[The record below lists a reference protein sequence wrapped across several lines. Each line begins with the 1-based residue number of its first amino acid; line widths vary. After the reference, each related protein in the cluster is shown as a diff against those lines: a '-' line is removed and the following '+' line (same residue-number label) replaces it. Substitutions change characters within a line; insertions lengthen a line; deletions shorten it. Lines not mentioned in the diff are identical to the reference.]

1 MRRPLAARAVVL
13 TAAVTL
19 SLAPV
24 ALAPAAFAHP
34 GSDGRAARPAAT
46 RVTASTTSTG
56 ARTTALRPTDSH
68 DPRGDSYTTTNVKK
82 KCSTHICV
90 HWVDTTADKAPAG
103 WADTTLSQMNKIW
116 AYEVDKLKF
125 RAPMSDGTRGGNK
138 KFDVYLKNVA
148 PKGYAGYC
156 AKERSIGGGYLASSY
171 CVLDNDF
178 LPSEF
183 AGRPALANLRV
194 TAAHEF
200 FHSIQMAYDSDEDA
214 WLVESTAT
222 WMEERYADDVN
233 NNRKYLPVS
242 QVAVPGEPLDVALTG
257 DTPQF
262 GNWVWWEYLSSRL
275 GNGIVRTVWTKAGE
289 YKGAGHMY
297 STQAVVAALKKDGGF
312 KKRFGSYA
320 SANVFPAGSYAEGAS
335 WGVSAPM
342 NATHVLSAGTS
353 TGGMSVS
360 VDHMAAGNVRIFPGG
375 SVVGTGQRLR
385 INVNGP
391 GSSASPVAVVTV
403 KKRNGTLT
411 RSSIALDGNG
421 VGQGIVLFDTTT
433 VESVTVTL
441 GNAST
446 RFACWTQPGADPSY
460 SCAGAPKDDDKVFA
474 YTATSFTV

>member
-1 MRRPLAARAVVL
+1 MRRPLALRTAVL
-13 TAAVTL
+13 TVAVAL
-19 SLAPV
+19 SLAHPAM
-24 ALAPAAFAHP
+24 ALSAPTHSS
-34 GSDGRAARPAAT
+34 SD
-46 RVTASTTSTG
+46 RV
-56 ARTTALRPTDSH
+56 TALRPTDPH
-68 DPRGDSYTTTNVKK
+68 DPRGDSYTTSNVKK
-82 KCSTHICV
+82 KCSAHICV
-90 HWVDTTADKAPAG
+90 HWVTTTADKAPPG

-116 AYEVDKLKF
+116 AYEVGKLKF
-125 RAPMSDGTRGGNK
+125 RPPMTDGKRGGNK

-183 AGRPALANLRV
+183 NGRAALANLRV

-200 FHSIQMAYDSDEDA
+200 FHAIQMAYDSDEDA

-233 NNRKYLPVS
+233 NNRKYLPDS

-275 GNGIVRTVWTKAGE
+275 GNGIVRSVWTKAGE
-289 YKGAGHMY
+289 YQGAGHMY
-297 STQAVVAALKKDGGF
+297 STQAVAAALKNEGGF

-320 SANVFPAGSYAEGAS
+320 AANVFPGGSYVEGGA
-335 WGVSAPM
+335 WGMSAPM
-342 NATHVLSAGTS
+342 SATHTLSLGAS
-353 TGGMSVS
+353 TGGQAIS
-360 VDHMAAGNVRIFPGG
+360 VDHMASGNVRFVPGG
-375 SVVGTGQRLR
+375 SVVGTNKRVR

-391 GSSASPVAVVTV
+391 SSSSSPVAVVTV
-403 KKRNGTLT
+403 RKRNGKIT
-411 RSSIALDGNG
+411 RTSMTLDGNG
-421 VGQGIVLFDTTT
+421 IGQGTYYFDTTT

-441 GNAST
+441 ANAST
-446 RFACWTQPGADPSY
+446 RFDCWTQPGADPSY
-460 SCAGAPKDDDKVFA
+460 SCAGAPKDDDKVFS
-474 YTATSFTV
+474 YSATSITL